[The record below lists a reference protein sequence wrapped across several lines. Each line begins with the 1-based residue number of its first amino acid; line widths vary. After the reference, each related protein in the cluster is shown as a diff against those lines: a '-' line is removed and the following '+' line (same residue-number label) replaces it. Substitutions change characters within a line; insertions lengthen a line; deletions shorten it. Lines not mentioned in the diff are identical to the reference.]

1 LLDRAQ
7 DIHSYK
13 ISTFELT
20 GLAEG
25 LDDGALLGPED
36 GNLDGDA
43 LGLDDNNALGLA
55 VGLLIGEADGDFDGV
70 DDGDFDG
77 DVAEGV
83 WLGLAN
89 LEFMLGFTEGV
100 EFAFIGLIE
109 GEEVL
114 VGLSV

>member
-1 LLDRAQ
+1 M
-7 DIHSYK
+7 
-13 ISTFELT
+13 
-20 GLAEG
+20 
-25 LDDGALLGPED
+25 D
-36 GNLDGDA
+36 GNA

-83 WLGLAN
+83 WLGLAI

-100 EFAFIGLIE
+100 ELGAFVGLIE